1 MNPYIKV
8 PRAFHRHTESPDPC
22 LGDIT
27 WFLPVAGA
35 TGLGVYCVS
44 KIHSSGIFLKETTRF
59 RKWGLK

>member
-8 PRAFHRHTESPDPC
+8 PRAFHRHTEPLGPC

-44 KIHSSGIFLKETTRF
+44 RYTRQEFSYKETTRF